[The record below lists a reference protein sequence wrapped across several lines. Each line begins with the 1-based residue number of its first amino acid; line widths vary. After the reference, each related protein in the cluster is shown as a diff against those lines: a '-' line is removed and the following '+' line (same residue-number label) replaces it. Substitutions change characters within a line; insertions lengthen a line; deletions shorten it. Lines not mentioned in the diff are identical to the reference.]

1 MKRLFVITMQKLG
14 VILDC
19 QPGQFYYVDDIFA
32 VKSVITKFIHSLPTA
47 GYDIDATEAHAKT
60 SVIVL

>member
-1 MKRLFVITMQKLG
+1 MLYWTANLVNST
-14 VILDC
+14 
-19 QPGQFYYVDDIFA
+19 YVDDIFA